1 MWRVPYDGHV
11 VECEGFI
18 QSRRFM
24 RDDIYSEYLDT
35 FHEVVRTIAV
45 LSNEWKELQHSKKP
59 EVL

>member
-1 MWRVPYDGHV
+1 MWRVPHDRHV
-11 VECEGFI
+11 VECEGVI

-35 FHEVVRTIAV
+35 FYEMVTTIAV

-59 EVL
+59 EAL